1 MGPEPLAL
9 VRDNRGRAWLGAAL
23 GLFIYEP
30 SGDAGWR
37 GLGPVEG
44 LPAGP
49 VPALYKDASGT
60 IWVAIGERVYRTEYL
75 PCESDRDPLAPPATI
90 IGAGSPAPAGVC
102 WDWRVIEPQVGVV
115 NLISGGPEGSVLIAG
130 GAGVALFN
138 PAPPDLRLE
147 GVVNLITGETSDGS
161 EAIVLTLGRNAIRI
175 DLVAIAPTLNTR
187 QISYRYRMEGVDR
200 DWRLAPARSLGG
212 KQAAITYAG
221 LPGGTYTFTVAART
235 DALEASPEISF
246 TLFVLSRP
254 PRLSVERA
262 TVAGR
267 PAEQSGVLRAF
278 VGQPLLFQLSGGD
291 DQTQPLTY
299 RYRIE
304 GLSDGWT
311 TTTRSEISF
320 TLSAAGTYTFV
331 AMALDEQGQASEP
344 VGSQIDV
351 KARGNVQD
359 SSRLPPEVLAAGLSL
374 LAVFFIGSAILLR
387 ARRRRRE
394 SL

>member
-1 MGPEPLAL
+1 
-9 VRDNRGRAWLGAAL
+9 V
-23 GLFIYEP
+23 F
-30 SGDAGWR
+30 
-37 GLGPVEG
+37 
-44 LPAGP
+44 
-49 VPALYKDASGT
+49 
-60 IWVAIGERVYRTEYL
+60 
-75 PCESDRDPLAPPATI
+75 
-90 IGAGSPAPAGVC
+90 
-102 WDWRVIEPQVGVV
+102 EPQVGVV
-115 NLISGGPEGSVLIAG
+115 NLISGGPEGSVLFAG
-130 GAGVALFN
+130 DAGVGLFN

-147 GVVNLITGETSDGS
+147 GVFNLITGEASDGS
-161 EAIVLTLGRNAIRI
+161 EPIVLTLGRNAIRI
-175 DLVAIAPTLNTR
+175 DLVAVAPTLNTR
-187 QISYRYRMEGVDR
+187 QISYRYRLEGVDE

-212 KQAAITYAG
+212 NQAAITYAG

-254 PRLSVERA
+254 PRLSVDRA

-267 PAEQSGVLRAF
+267 PAERSGALRAL
-278 VGQPLLFQLSGGD
+278 VGQPIHFQLSGGD
-291 DQTQPLTY
+291 DQTEPLTY

-304 GLSDGWT
+304 GLRDGWT

-344 VGSQIDV
+344 IGSQISV
-351 KARGNVQD
+351 SARGNVQT
-359 SSRLPPEVLAAGLSL
+359 SPRLPPEVLAAGLSL

-387 ARRRRRE
+387 VRRRRRE